1 MTSVNPSTLI
11 ASKPASRPAPAFAPG
26 FWQRQWVQRIVPFAT
41 SLSFHLALLLLA
53 LILLPPLVKRAVTQA
68 SKEEI
73 IVPDATLAS
82 DGHPGG
88 IPNPGLG
95 GDPSRPAS
103 QENDP
108 TVVDSHG
115 WAQRHSESLS
125 QTLKS
130 SAMDP
135 DRIAGEGRFAA
146 GLTWAGALGGGEGE
160 LAAFGP
166 RGGGGGAGPKSK
178 IFGHGGNVYK
188 IIYVCDGS
196 GSMIGVKDIVL
207 RQELQRDVGNLAP
220 IQAFNVIFFTQTE
233 GAFHAIAPQMLMA
246 SPRNKTR
253 VFDYLRDTGVFDHS
267 PDPGDTN
274 PIAAL
279 EEAFREKPQL
289 IFLLTDGDFQ
299 DPPGSVVMA
308 KINDLNR
315 DKKVHINT
323 ILLLG
328 SKDEKDT
335 NKDFEVI
342 MSRIAADNGGIYRK
356 FYCDDSTS
364 GSPGGQ

>member
-11 ASKPASRPAPAFAPG
+11 ATRPASRPAPAFELG

-41 SLSFHLALLLLA
+41 SLSFHLALLVIA
-53 LILLPPLVKRAVTQA
+53 LVLLPPLVKRAVTQA
-68 SKEEI
+68 SREEI

-95 GDPSRPAS
+95 GDPSRQAG

-108 TVVDSHG
+108 TVIDSHG
-115 WAQRHSESLS
+115 WAQRHSQSLS

-135 DRIAGEGRFAA
+135 DRIAGEGRFGARSM
-146 GLTWAGALGGGEGE
+146 WAGALGGGDGE

-166 RGGGGGAGPKSK
+166 RGGGGGAGPKSR

-188 IIYVCDGS
+188 IVYVCDGS
-196 GSMIGVKDIVL
+196 GSMIGIKDRVL
-207 RQELQRDVGNLAP
+207 REELLRDVSNLAP
-220 IQAFNVIFFTQTE
+220 IQAFNVIFFEDKGVYQ
-233 GAFHAIAPQMLMA
+233 GIGPDLLMA
-246 SPRNKTR
+246 SPRNKSRLFDFLGNTL
-253 VFDYLRDTGVFDHS
+253 VFGGT
-267 PDPGDTN
+267 TN

-289 IFLLTDGDFQ
+289 IFVLTDGDFD
-299 DPPGSVVMA
+299 DPPGKVVMA
-308 KINDLNR
+308 KINELNGDR
-315 DKKVHINT
+315 KVHINT

-328 SKDEKDT
+328 SKAEKDT
-335 NKDFEVI
+335 YKDFEVT
-342 MSRIAADNGGIYRK
+342 MGRIAADNGGIYRK
-356 FYCDDSTS
+356 FYCEDSTS
-364 GSPGGQ
+364 DSSGGQ